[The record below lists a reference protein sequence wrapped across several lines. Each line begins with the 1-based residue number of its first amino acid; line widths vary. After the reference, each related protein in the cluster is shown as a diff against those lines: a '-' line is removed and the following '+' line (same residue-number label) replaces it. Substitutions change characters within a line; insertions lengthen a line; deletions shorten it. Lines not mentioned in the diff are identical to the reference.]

1 MKKPPEEKRR
11 WSKGRAADAS
21 HNGCQQMN
29 NVTTANANMLFEFS
43 LINSFFLRKL
53 KLKLAQ
59 EKK

>member
-43 LINSFFLRKL
+43 LINSFF
-53 KLKLAQ
+53 
-59 EKK
+59 